1 MNISATPSETII
13 RDVFNGKEEQ
23 VIGNIGLIDY
33 GARFYDPDLSRWTT
47 PDPLAEKYYST
58 SPYAFCN
65 NNPVNFVDLDGKA
78 IDIIWDIASIG
89 MSVRSFV
96 QNVQSGNVK
105 GAVGDGVGIVMDA
118 VAAAV
123 PFIPGGVGYIRQ
135 GARLV
140 NLMDAEGDFLRLTGE
155 LQSFDKA
162 SEFGVD
168 SYKTLKKSVK
178 STYGTGS
185 GLEVHHL
192 IEKRFAKQLGM
203 KETDIPSIVLTKD
216 EHQKFTNVWRETIGY
231 EKSGRMITTSTAT
244 RDKIL

>member
-1 MNISATPSETII
+1 M
-13 RDVFNGKEEQ
+13 
-23 VIGNIGLIDY
+23 
-33 GARFYDPDLSRWTT
+33 
-47 PDPLAEKYYST
+47 
-58 SPYAFCN
+58 
-65 NNPVNFVDLDGKA
+65 DLDGKA

-178 STYGTGS
+178 STYGTG
-185 GLEVHHL
+185 
-192 IEKRFAKQLGM
+192 
-203 KETDIPSIVLTKD
+203 
-216 EHQKFTNVWRETIGY
+216 
-231 EKSGRMITTSTAT
+231 
-244 RDKIL
+244 